1 MRRPILCVC
10 LYLCATLA
18 HAQIQRTFTG
28 KVTDAKS
35 GAPLAGASIRIKGG
49 KGTATNNEGLFKL
62 EAVPGGSFEITSIG
76 FESQVIPI
84 GDKEYIDIALTPA
97 SSELKE
103 MVFIGSR
110 GAARSKTE
118 SPVPV
123 DVINASQAGISSGKP
138 DLSSQLNMLVPS
150 FNYNKVSGGDGSDA
164 MDLAALR
171 GLGYDQVLVLIN
183 GKRQHMT
190 AFVNQ
195 AGTRGRGNS
204 GTDLNAIPEAAID
217 RIEILRDGAS
227 AQYGSDAIAGVINIV
242 LKKDVHH
249 LHLTTGWS
257 GFYDHKYNTLNS
269 VDPSQYYTGSKVDGN
284 SATTGIS
291 YGLPIGKHDGFIN
304 IAGNFLAQGKTFRA
318 PRDTNWISDPNNKE
332 ALGIQTRR
340 AFGDGS
346 VTSYG
351 GMFNMEI
358 PLAGTKTTFYSFGGY
373 NYKHSNVYAWTRKFN
388 SAPQKY
394 PTNPDGSIIFVPGIM
409 RTFATDG
416 SIGPDN
422 VYYNPQEDVYI
433 KDLSLATGL
442 KGSLGAGWDWDLS
455 NIIGRNDFHFFGNK
469 TFNASLPS
477 ALAATTNRFDDG
489 GFNFLQN
496 TSNLD
501 VSRRFETVAQGMTL
515 SLGGEFRYER
525 YSIYKG
531 EYNSYGF
538 IDTAMRY
545 FPNTGDY
552 RYLASGSEGYPGY
565 QPGDEVKAHRT
576 NEAGYADIAIDLTK
590 QWLIDGAGR
599 FEHYSDFG
607 SVGTFKFATRYK
619 LTDNFNI
626 RGSISTGFRAPSL
639 QQINFSNTNTTI
651 VNGQLQYTK
660 LIPNYSDIARQAG
673 IPRLKEE
680 KSTNYSLGFTWQ
692 PVHSLTIT
700 ADGYWIKTRNRI
712 IFTGNFDG
720 SIPAIAPYLGPSYN
734 NGITL
739 NAVQFFANA
748 VNTTNKGIDLVVDY
762 NVKWGKQGLKAI
774 FSGNIQSIHIDQ
786 INIPPAL
793 NTSYLNQQRFYSS
806 QEQAFLIAS
815 APKNKASFLLEYSFG
830 RVGIGGRLTWYGKLT
845 TFGSG
850 SASLPGA
857 APDGPGSAGISDQG
871 QGWDPYVQTD
881 DGKSVIREAYT
892 YSGKATTDAYVTIK
906 LSRTTTL
913 FAGVDNLFNVHPD
926 FAVTPGARYN
936 SWNDS
941 QTGGAWDSV
950 QMGFDGMRMFTK
962 LAFNF

>member
-1 MRRPILCVC
+1 MKGLV
-10 LYLCATLA
+10 TLA
-18 HAQIQRTFTG
+18 SLVLCTLLVHAQKSITG
-28 KVTDAKS
+28 KVTDSKS
-35 GAPLAGASIRIKGG
+35 GASVSGATIKVKGG
-49 KGTATNNEGLFKL
+49 KATSTNNEGLFKL
-62 EAVPGGSFEITSIG
+62 QAASGAELEITSIG
-76 FESQVIPI
+76 YEPLSVTANKDFLEITLS
-84 GDKEYIDIALTPA
+84 PA
-97 SSELKE
+97 STELKE
-103 MVFIGSR
+103 MVFVGAR
-110 GAARSKTE
+110 GAARSKVE
-118 SPVPV
+118 SPVPI
-123 DVINASQAGISSGKP
+123 DVINANQAGISSGKP
-138 DLSSQLNMLVPS
+138 DLSSQLNMVVPS

-171 GLGYDQVLVLIN
+171 GLGYDQTLVLIN
-183 GKRQHMT
+183 GKRRHMT

-204 GTDLNAIPEAAID
+204 GTDLNAIPEAMID
-217 RIEILRDGAS
+217 RVEILRDGAS

-242 LKKDVHH
+242 LKKDVNK

-257 GFYDHKYNTLNS
+257 GFYDHKYNTLQG

-284 SATTGIS
+284 SATIGLS
-291 YGLPIGKHDGFIN
+291 YGLPLGQHGGLITFG
-304 IAGNFLAQGKTFRA
+304 GNFLAQGKTFRA
-318 PRDTNWISDPNNKE
+318 PNDTNWTTNPK

-346 VTSYG
+346 VVSGG
-351 GMFNMEI
+351 GMFNMELPI
-358 PLAGTKTTFYSFGGY
+358 GGTKTTFYSFGGY
-373 NYKHSNVYAWTRKFN
+373 NYKHSNVYAWTRKF
-388 SAPQKY
+388 SSDPQKY
-394 PTNPDGSIIFVPGIM
+394 PTNPDGSLIFVPGIM
-409 RTFATDG
+409 RTYGVQGG
-416 SIGPDN
+416 SLSADN

-433 KDLSLATGL
+433 KDLSLAVGF

-455 NIIGRNDFHFFGNK
+455 NVIGRNDFHFFGNK

-477 ALAATTNRFDDG
+477 EEAATTNRFDDG

-501 VSRRFETVAQGMTL
+501 LTRRFDGVAQGMTL
-515 SLGGEFRYER
+515 SFGGEFRYER

-538 IDTAMRY
+538 IDTAARY
-545 FPNTGDY
+545 FPNVDAT

-565 QPGDEVKAHRT
+565 QPTDAVVAHRT
-576 NEAGYADIAIDLTK
+576 NEAAYADASIDITK
-590 QWLIDGAGR
+590 RWLVDGAAR
-599 FEHYSDFG
+599 YEHYSDFG

-626 RGSISTGFRAPSL
+626 RGSVSTGFRAPSL

-651 VNGQLQYTK
+651 TAGQLIYTK
-660 LIPNYSDIARQAG
+660 LIPNYSNIARQAG
-673 IPRLKEE
+673 IPKLKQEE
-680 KSTNYSLGFTWQ
+680 STNYSLGFTWQ
-692 PVHSLTIT
+692 PVHNLTIT
-700 ADGYWIKTRNRI
+700 ADGYLIKTRNRI

-720 SIPAIAPYLGPSYN
+720 SVASIAPYLGPDYN

-762 NVKWGKQGLKAI
+762 NLKWGKEGLKLM
-774 FSGNIQSIHIDQ
+774 FSGNIQSIHIDKV
-786 INIPPAL
+786 NIPPAL

-815 APKNKASFLLEYSFG
+815 APKNKANFLVEYSVG
-830 RVGIGGRLTWYGKLT
+830 RVGIGSRLTWFGKLT
-845 TFGSG
+845 TLGAG

-857 APDGPGSAGISDQG
+857 TPGGPGSDGISNSG
-871 QGWDPYVQTD
+871 NGWDPYVQTD
-881 DGKSVIREAYT
+881 DGKSVVPEAYV
-892 YSGKATTDAYVTIK
+892 YHGKATTDVYVTVK

-913 FAGVDNLFNVHPD
+913 FAGVDNIFNVHPD
-926 FAVTPGARYN
+926 FAVTKGARYN
-936 SWNDS
+936 SYNDS

>member
-1 MRRPILCVC
+1 MKRAALIAYLLVCSVIL
-10 LYLCATLA
+10 Y
-18 HAQIQRTFTG
+18 AQKTITG
-28 KVTDAKS
+28 KVTDSKS
-35 GAPLAGASIRIKGG
+35 GAPLAGASIKIKGG
-49 KGTATNNEGLFKL
+49 KGTATNNEGLFKITVSANQAIEVSNIGYEPFTIASPEKDFL
-62 EAVPGGSFEITSIG
+62 EITLVPS
-76 FESQVIPI
+76 
-84 GDKEYIDIALTPA
+84 TT
-97 SSELKE
+97 ELKE
-103 MVFIGSR
+103 MVFVGSR

-118 SPVPV
+118 SPVPI

-171 GLGYDQVLVLIN
+171 GLGYDQTLVLIN
-183 GKRQHMT
+183 GKRRHMT

-217 RIEILRDGAS
+217 RVEILRDGAS
-227 AQYGSDAIAGVINIV
+227 AQYGSDAIAGVINII
-242 LKKDVHH
+242 LKRDYYH

-284 SATTGIS
+284 SATIGLD
-291 YGLPIGKHDGFIN
+291 YGLPLGKHDGFIN
-304 IAGNFLAQGKTFRA
+304 FGGNFLAQGKTFRA
-318 PRDTNWISDPNNKE
+318 PKDTNWISDPGNKE
-332 ALGIQTRR
+332 ALGVQTRR

-346 VTSYG
+346 VVSGG
-351 GMFNMEI
+351 GMFNMEL

-373 NYKHSNVYAWTRKFN
+373 NSKHSNVYAWTRKFN
-388 SAPQKY
+388 NAPQKF

-409 RTFATDG
+409 RTFATADG

-433 KDLSLATGL
+433 KDLSLAIGF
-442 KGSLGAGWDWDLS
+442 KGSLGGGWDWDLS
-455 NIIGRNDFHFFGNK
+455 NVIGRNDFHFFGNK
-469 TFNASLPS
+469 TFNASLS
-477 ALAATTNRFDDG
+477 GAAAAYTNRFDDG

-501 VSRRFETVAQGMTL
+501 ISRHYDNVAQGMTL
-515 SLGGEFRYER
+515 SFGGEFRYER
-525 YSIYKG
+525 YSIYQG

-538 IDTAMRY
+538 IDTTARY
-545 FPNTGDY
+545 FPNTNSTQ
-552 RYLASGSEGYPGY
+552 YLASGSEGYPGY
-565 QPGDEVKAHRT
+565 QPTDAVKAHRT
-576 NEAGYADIAIDLTK
+576 NQAAYAGLTLDVTK
-590 QWLIDGAGR
+590 QWLVDGAAR
-599 FEHYSDFG
+599 YEHYSDFG

-619 LTDNFNI
+619 LLDNFNI
-626 RGSISTGFRAPSL
+626 RGSVSTGFRAPSL

-660 LIPNYSDIARQAG
+660 LIPNYSPIAAQAG
-673 IPRLKEE
+673 IPKLKQEE
-680 KSTNYSLGFTWQ
+680 STNYSLGFTWQ
-692 PVHSLTIT
+692 PVHNLTVT
-700 ADGYWIKTRNRI
+700 ADGYLIKTRNRI
-712 IFTGNFDG
+712 IFTGNFDA
-720 SIPAIAPYLGPSYN
+720 SVASIAPYLGPSYN

-748 VNTTNKGIDLVVDY
+748 VNTTNKGVDLVVDY

-774 FSGNIQSIHIDQ
+774 FSGNIQSIHIDK
-786 INIPPAL
+786 INIPAAL

-806 QEQAFLIAS
+806 QEQAFMIAS
-815 APKNKASFLLEYSFG
+815 APKNKASFLLEYSVGRFG
-830 RVGIGGRLTWYGKLT
+830 FGGRLTWFGKLT

-857 APDGPGSAGISDQG
+857 TLGGPGSQGISDQG
-871 QGWDPYVQTD
+871 QGWDPYVATD
-881 DGKSVIREAYT
+881 DGKSVVREAYT
-892 YSGKATTDAYVTIK
+892 YSGKATTDLYLTVK
-906 LSRTTTL
+906 LSRTATL
-913 FAGVDNLFNVHPD
+913 FAGVDNIFNVHPD
-926 FAVTPGARYN
+926 FAVTKGARYN

>member
-1 MRRPILCVC
+1 MKGPALIAYLLVCSVIL
-10 LYLCATLA
+10 
-18 HAQIQRTFTG
+18 HAQKTITG
-28 KVTDAKS
+28 KVTDSKS
-35 GAPLAGASIRIKGG
+35 GAPLSGASIKVKGG
-49 KGTATNNEGLFKL
+49 KGTATNNEGLFKIQIS
-62 EAVPGGSFEITSIG
+62 PNQTIEITSIG
-76 FESQVIPI
+76 YESFT
-84 GDKEYIDIALTPA
+84 IATPEKNYLEVTLTPA
-97 SSELKE
+97 STELKE
-103 MVFIGSR
+103 MVFIGAR

-123 DVINASQAGISSGKP
+123 DIINANQAGISSGKP

-171 GLGYDQVLVLIN
+171 GLGYDQTLVLIN
-183 GKRQHMT
+183 GKRRHMT

-204 GTDLNAIPEAAID
+204 GTDLNAIPEAMID
-217 RIEILRDGAS
+217 RVEILRDGAS
-227 AQYGSDAIAGVINIV
+227 AQYGSDAIAGVINII
-242 LKKDVHH
+242 LKHDVYK

-284 SATTGIS
+284 AATIGLS
-291 YGLPIGKHDGFIN
+291 YGLPLGKHDGFITFG
-304 IAGNFLAQGKTFRA
+304 GNFLAQGKTFRA
-318 PRDTNWISDPNNKE
+318 PKDTNWITHPENKE

-346 VTSYG
+346 VTSGG
-351 GMFNMEI
+351 GMFNMEL

-373 NYKHSNVYAWTRKFN
+373 NSKVSNVYAWTRKFS

-409 RTFATDG
+409 RTFATPDG
-416 SIGPDN
+416 SIGPNN

-433 KDLSLATGL
+433 KDLSLALGF
-442 KGSLGAGWDWDLS
+442 KGSLGGGWDWDLS
-455 NIIGRNDFHFFGNK
+455 NVIGRNDFHFFGNK

-477 ALAATTNRFDDG
+477 AQAATTNRFDDG

-501 VSRRFETVAQGMTL
+501 ISRHFENVAQGLTF
-515 SLGGEFRYER
+515 SFGGEFRYER
-525 YSIYKG
+525 YSIYQG

-538 IDTAMRY
+538 IDTAARY
-545 FPNTGDY
+545 FPNTGDS

-565 QPGDEVKAHRT
+565 QPTDAVKAHRT
-576 NEAGYADIAIDLTK
+576 NGAAYVDATLDVTK
-590 QWLIDGAGR
+590 QWLIDGAAR
-599 FEHYSDFG
+599 YENYSDFG
-607 SVGTFKFATRYK
+607 SVGTFKVATRYK
-619 LTDNFNI
+619 LMDNFNI
-626 RGSISTGFRAPSL
+626 RGSVSTGFRAPSL

-660 LIPNYSDIARQAG
+660 LVPNYSNIARQAG
-673 IPRLKEE
+673 IPKLKQEE
-680 KSTNYSLGFTWQ
+680 STNYSLGFTWQ

-700 ADGYWIKTRNRI
+700 ADGYLIKTRNRI
-712 IFTGNFDG
+712 IFTGNFDA

-762 NVKWGKQGLKAI
+762 NVKWGNQGMKAI
-774 FSGNIQSIHIDQ
+774 FSGNIQSISIDK
-786 INIPPAL
+786 INIPPGL

-806 QEQAFLIAS
+806 QEQAFMIAS
-815 APKNKASFLLEYSFG
+815 APKNKASFLLEYSVG
-830 RVGIGGRLTWYGKLT
+830 RVGIGGRLTWFGKLT

-857 APDGPGSAGISDQG
+857 TPGGPGSAGISDQG

-881 DGKSVIREAYT
+881 DGKSVIREAYD
-892 YSGKATTDAYVTIK
+892 YSGKATTDAYVTVK

-913 FAGVDNLFNVHPD
+913 FAGVDNIFNVHPD
-926 FAVTPGARYN
+926 FAITKGARYN